1 MSGLVIGALGRL
13 AVPGPDPMPIWRT
26 IVLGVLGSF
35 VGGLGAALLGLGQGG
50 GFLAAVIGAAVLL
63 ILYRRVVQHRGIT
76 GPGRP

>member
-1 MSGLVIGALGRL
+1 MIGALGRL

-35 VGGLGAALLGLGQGG
+35 VGGLGATLLGLSRGG

-63 ILYRRVVQHRGIT
+63 ILYRRVVQNRGIT